1 MKTRAYYHK
10 KFRSIIFFS
19 LPLMILLLTGCSESA
34 EQGSANENTQGDT
47 LSHFSATF
55 VEEVIN
61 NKRTSDEMSTEYR
74 QMVDAVTHSRMNA
87 ITNAVENASPA
98 VVSITVT
105 EVVEGRGTAQD
116 EFFRYFFGIPR
127 EFTNMGSGFIISE
140 DGLVITNQHVIGNN
154 AKEIMV
160 ATIDG
165 YTYDATLIGGDELT
179 DLALLKIESDD
190 PFPFVEFNDSD
201 NVIVGEWAI
210 AVGNPF
216 GLFEDGQPAVTVG
229 VVSAKNRDFRSDPNN
244 PRVYMDMIQ
253 TDAAINRGNSGG
265 PLLNSEGKVIGVNT
279 FIFTSGYSD
288 GFIGLGFAIPSNR
301 AERIINQLLTGDDL
315 ALDYDP
321 GMDFTVMTE
330 QLVRRYQLPA
340 IQGLLVTSVNKGGP
354 AFECGVMPGDIILK
368 IGGERV
374 LSEMHAWAL
383 MHEYYEG
390 DKMDL
395 ELLRD
400 GQEYETEMLL
410 RKRVKPEENED

>member
-1 MKTRAYYHK
+1 
-10 KFRSIIFFS
+10 
-19 LPLMILLLTGCSESA
+19 MILLLTGCSESA

>member
-1 MKTRAYYHK
+1 
-10 KFRSIIFFS
+10 
-19 LPLMILLLTGCSESA
+19 
-34 EQGSANENTQGDT
+34 
-47 LSHFSATF
+47 
-55 VEEVIN
+55 
-61 NKRTSDEMSTEYR
+61 
-74 QMVDAVTHSRMNA
+74 MNA

-140 DGLVITNQHVIGNN
+140 DGLVVTNQHVIGNN

-165 YTYDATLIGGDELT
+165 STYDATLIGGDELT
-179 DLALLKIESDD
+179 DLALLKVESDD

-210 AVGNPF
+210 ALGNPF

-288 GFIGLGFAIPSNR
+288 GFIGLGFAIPSDR
-301 AERIINQLLTGDDL
+301 AERIINQLLTGDDI